1 MQDRRRATSA
11 GVRYRETRLQ
21 RGGWRG
27 ARRATGPQHSR
38 GVRSS
43 SCRNAAV
50 RGAPILPAGVVYLAT
65 STRLDSVAKK
75 RTVVE
80 LDEAALAAAQG
91 AAAPRP

>member
-1 MQDRRRATSA
+1 MVRGMQQGRR
-11 GVRYRETRLQ
+11 
-21 RGGWRG
+21 
-27 ARRATGPQHSR
+27 HSR

-65 STRLDSVAKK
+65 STRPGLWAKK

-80 LDEAALAAAQG
+80 LDEAALAAAQV
-91 AAAPRP
+91 RPHQGREAGRLGR